1 MHILENYE
9 IVCKNIVYSF
19 LIISIVS
26 GIQLNETVHDSLA
39 GNDFVAEL
47 PSHHQF
53 NLRTFD
59 LAKLLVI
66 RTAKNNKK
74 KDRLFKQMGLSNVT
88 DITTP
93 SRKIFLSKQTKLLK
107 STINT
112 TVNSQ

>member
-1 MHILENYE
+1 MPSSMFENEPILSPISDNEHISSSTSRNTR
-9 IVCKNIVYSF
+9 S
-19 LIISIVS
+19 S
-26 GIQLNETVHDSLA
+26 IQLNETVHDSLA

-93 SRKIFLSKQTKLLK
+93 SRKIFLS
-107 STINT
+107 
-112 TVNSQ
+112 